1 MLLRILTIADMLA
14 DFDIYE
20 VGKQY
25 CVFDSDLLRFKPDY
39 SKLSIADL
47 DDYGE
52 LAWLFYESNYTP
64 IGFDIRRNRLA
75 KTFRLL
81 IWTKHPHTIHKTDLY
96 TNGNLKE
103 YENFLNLMNIKYG
116 LLSRNQIISI
126 INENNADV
134 GRSDGEYR
142 WFDTEH
148 RISCLIENIER
159 MAVESAKEKFGS
171 NKTRKHFLEKMT
183 SLTAW
188 EVFLNSGIF
197 G

>member
-1 MLLRILTIADMLA
+1 MAYMLA
-14 DFDIYE
+14 DFDVYD

-39 SKLSIADL
+39 SKLSIADF
-47 DDYGE
+47 DDYVE
-52 LAWLFYESNYTP
+52 LAWLFYGSNYTP
-64 IGFDIRRNRLA
+64 IGFDIRRNRLT
-75 KTFRLL
+75 KTFHLL
-81 IWTKHPHTIHKTDLY
+81 IWTKCPHTIRKTDLY

-134 GRSDGEYR
+134 GRSDGENR

-159 MAVESAKEKFGS
+159 MAVERAKEKFGS
-171 NKTRKHFLEKMT
+171 DETRKHFLEKMT

-188 EVFLNSGIF
+188 KVFLNSGIF

>member
-1 MLLRILTIADMLA
+1 MVDMLA

-39 SKLSIADL
+39 SKLSIADF
-47 DDYGE
+47 DDYVE
-52 LAWLFYESNYTP
+52 LAWLFYGINYTP

-75 KTFRLL
+75 KTFHLL
-81 IWTKHPHTIHKTDLY
+81 IWTRYPHTIHKTDLY
-96 TNGNLKE
+96 TNGNLKK

-134 GRSDGEYR
+134 CRSDGENR

-159 MAVESAKEKFGS
+159 MAVERAKEKFGS
-171 NKTRKHFLEKMT
+171 DETRKHFLEKMT

-188 EVFLNSGIF
+188 KVFLNSGIF